1 MKMEMYMNTNAVPE
15 VREIDEALAADKA
28 GQERQTEERLAA
40 VSRERDKI
48 SRIGMALR
56 YVGIAVLL
64 AATGSF
70 MFQRWGDMTH
80 LTRYLS
86 FLIFTVG
93 VCGAGLLCGLKIG
106 ENKGARTLLGVVVTL
121 LPVHAAQLG
130 AIIFSQVGS
139 ATTTSG
145 SYPSALYW
153 SVSSL
158 SDVLIAVGV
167 GVATLVPMAFMAY
180 SVLARSHALQL
191 LTLGCGVSAAL
202 MIPSRDP
209 VVVGAIMALASA
221 CTLIGEIRFASVL
234 ELRTREG
241 AIARSVPFIA
251 VGMLIGRQCF
261 LYGATSLFTG
271 LVCIVGGAIAFELVP
286 RLRISSLVTTVSEH
300 LSVYLVGL
308 GGFFVGDAVIQG
320 FDLSGSALAPLVIG
334 LPMGAAFTVMAER
347 ARESTGVF
355 RFASAATLFTTGVVE
370 LMNGSGM
377 EAGVVSLLIGIVALT
392 VACISE
398 RRGMLLAGVALITLS
413 LGRVLLEAFGTVSVS
428 PWVILG
434 VIGVGTIVGASYIER
449 NFIRIRET
457 CSALRRRIAAW
468 S

>member
-1 MKMEMYMNTNAVPE
+1 MEMYMNTNALPE
-15 VREIDEALAADKA
+15 VREIDEALAADRA
-28 GQERQTEERLAA
+28 GLEKQSEERLAA
-40 VSRERDKI
+40 VSREREKI

-70 MFQRWGDMTH
+70 MFQRWGEMTH

-93 VCGAGLLCGLKIG
+93 VCAAGLLCGLKIG

-121 LPVHAAQLG
+121 IPVHAAQLG
-130 AIIFSQVGS
+130 AIIFSQIGS
-139 ATTTSG
+139 ATTMSG
-145 SYPSALYW
+145 NYPSALYW

-180 SVLARSHALQL
+180 SVLARSHARQL
-191 LTLGCGVSAAL
+191 LMLGCGVSAAL
-202 MIPSRDP
+202 MVPSREP
-209 VVVGAIMALASA
+209 AVVGAIIALASA
-221 CTLIGEIRFASVL
+221 CTLIGEIRLASVR

-241 AIARSVPFIA
+241 VIARSVPFIA

-261 LYGATSLFTG
+261 LYGATSLFMG
-271 LVCIVGGAIAFELVP
+271 IVCLVGSAIAFELVP
-286 RLRISSLVTTVSEH
+286 RLRISALVTTASEY
-300 LSVYLVGL
+300 LSVCLVGL

-320 FDLSGSALAPLVIG
+320 FDLGESALAPLVIG
-334 LPMGAAFTVMAER
+334 LPMGAVFTVMAER
-347 ARESTGVF
+347 ARESVGVF
-355 RFASAATLFTTGVVE
+355 RFASAGTLFVTGVAE
-370 LMNGSGM
+370 LMSGSGM

-392 VACISE
+392 LACISE
-398 RRGMLLAGVALITLS
+398 RRALFLAGVGLITLS
-413 LGRVLLEAFGTVSVS
+413 LGRVLLEAVSTVSVS
-428 PWVILG
+428 PWIILG

-449 NFIRIRET
+449 NFIRIREA
-457 CSALRRRIAAW
+457 CAALRKRVAAW
-468 S
+468 N